1 MKDILIKEYSNI
13 KNLKLQYKEASNV
26 FNVNFVDGAFIEI
39 LGTQDAQYKVTFK
52 DTKKNKIVHTDTI
65 NNNMWARANLKYCI
79 DWNIEVKNIA
89 NGEVVYEHQFNP
101 KGKRVYI
108 HLDSSAI
115 GDTLA
120 WFPYIEEFRKK
131 WGCDVIT
138 STFHN
143 DWFES
148 NYPELEFVSPGAE
161 VADIYSMLSIG
172 WFYDGKEINKEKIPI
187 DFKKYPLQQTASEI
201 LNIKYK
207 EIKPII
213 SVPDMDTDIVG
224 KYVVI
229 APHASSH
236 AKYWMYP
243 GGWQKV
249 IDYLNN
255 KGYKVVMLTQEPLE
269 DKWHDSK
276 LGGTL
281 INVVDKTGDLPLV
294 ERMIDIRDA
303 ELFIGVGSGLSW
315 VSWAL
320 NTPTILISGFSYP
333 YTEFQDCER
342 IYPKDNSLCR
352 GCFNREW
359 LDPGDWEW
367 CPDHKDSPRHFECTK
382 SIKPSQVLKSIQNI
396 LHF

>member
-1 MKDILIKEYSNI
+1 MKDILIKEYSNT

-39 LGTQDAQYKVTFK
+39 SGTQDAQYKVTFK
-52 DTKKNKIVHTDTI
+52 DTKKNKIVHTATI

-161 VADIYSMLSIG
+161 VADIYAMLSIG
-172 WFYDGKEINKEKIPI
+172 WFYNGKEINKEKIPI
-187 DFKKYPLQQTASEI
+187 DFRKYPLQQTASEI
-201 LNIKYK
+201 LNVKYK

-213 SVPDMDTDIVG
+213 SVPDIDTDIVG

-243 GGWQKV
+243 GGW
-249 IDYLNN
+249 
-255 KGYKVVMLTQEPLE
+255 
-269 DKWHDSK
+269 
-276 LGGTL
+276 
-281 INVVDKTGDLPLV
+281 
-294 ERMIDIRDA
+294 
-303 ELFIGVGSGLSW
+303 
-315 VSWAL
+315 
-320 NTPTILISGFSYP
+320 
-333 YTEFQDCER
+333 
-342 IYPKDNSLCR
+342 
-352 GCFNREW
+352 
-359 LDPGDWEW
+359 
-367 CPDHKDSPRHFECTK
+367 
-382 SIKPSQVLKSIQNI
+382 
-396 LHF
+396 

>member
-1 MKDILIKEYSNI
+1 MKDILIKEYSNT

-39 LGTQDAQYKVTFK
+39 SGTQDAQYKVTFK
-52 DTKKNKIVHTDTI
+52 DTKKNKIVHTATI

-161 VADIYSMLSIG
+161 VADIYAMLSIG
-172 WFYDGKEINKEKIPI
+172 WFYNGKEINKEKIPI
-187 DFKKYPLQQTASEI
+187 DFRKYPLQQTASEI
-201 LNIKYK
+201 LNVKYK

-213 SVPDMDTDIVG
+213 SVPDIDTDIVG

-243 GGWQKV
+243 GGWQTV

-255 KGYKVVMLTQEPLE
+255 KGYRVVMLTREPLE
-269 DKWHDSK
+269 DEWHDSK

-281 INVVDKTGDLPLV
+281 INVVDKTGNLPLV

-367 CPDHKDSPRHFECTK
+367 CPDQKDTPRQFECTK
-382 SIKPSQVLKSIQNI
+382 SIPPSQVLTSIQNL

>member
-281 INVVDKTGDLPLV
+281 INVVDKTGDSPLV